1 MLKELKRQDVK
12 WYRGT
17 DYYDSIVLKNEN
29 DEHTTLSSG
38 DMIIYGIKSRY
49 SDKCILERVLTSRD
63 EINGEYPI
71 HFTAE
76 EMDIEPDEY
85 EYDASVQT
93 ADGAFIKIIPPSK
106 FEVLKVVT
114 MKKEVE

>member
-1 MLKELKRQDVK
+1 
-12 WYRGT
+12 
-17 DYYDSIVLKNEN
+17 
-29 DEHTTLSSG
+29 
-38 DMIIYGIKSRY
+38 
-49 SDKCILERVLTSRD
+49 
-63 EINGEYPI
+63 
-71 HFTAE
+71 
-76 EMDIEPDEY
+76 MDIEPDEY